1 MPLQL
6 TFVGRKAPL
15 LATSRIV
22 FFDFF
27 GESAHSGSLS
37 KIARRPFK
45 EG

>member
-6 TFVGRKAPL
+6 IGRKAPL
-15 LATSRIV
+15 LATSQIV